1 MKRNIH
7 STVLLNNGVKI
18 PQLGFGTAL
27 ISEDE
32 GKTID
37 VLLQAI
43 EAGYRHLDTAT
54 VYYNESAVGKAIK
67 QSKIPREDFFITTKL
82 WNEDM
87 RQNRQMEAFEES
99 MEKLQIDYVD
109 LYLLHWPVPQK
120 YIKSWKTLE
129 KIYETGKAR
138 AIGVSNFTIPL
149 LEDLKLTTDITPAV
163 NQCEFHPQFMRTEL
177 RGYCQKRGIAFEAF
191 KPLGQGAY
199 VGNPVLEEI
208 AKENGK
214 TFAQIL
220 IRWHLQHGIIVIP
233 KASHEDYIK
242 SNMDV
247 FDFELNTEEMNRIDS
262 MNRERSTS
270 DCTADCFDF

>member
-1 MKRNIH
+1 MKRNIN
-7 STVLLNNGVKI
+7 SSVLLNNGVKI

-32 GKTID
+32 GKTVD

-54 VYYNESAVGKAIK
+54 IYFNEESVGKAIK
-67 QSKIPREDFFITTKL
+67 QSKVPREEFFITTKL

-87 RQNRQMEAFEES
+87 RQDRQMEAFETS
-99 MEKLQIDYVD
+99 LEKLQMDYVD
-109 LYLLHWPVPQK
+109 LYMLHWPVPQK
-120 YIKSWKTLE
+120 YIKSWKILE

-138 AIGVSNFTIPL
+138 AIGVSNFTEPL
-149 LEDLKLTTDITPAV
+149 LEDLKVTTDITPAV

-177 RGYCQKRGIAFEAF
+177 REYCRKRRIAFEAF

-199 VGNPVLEEI
+199 IGNPVLEQI
-208 AKENGK
+208 AKDNGK

-233 KASHEDYIK
+233 KSAHEKYIK
-242 SNMDV
+242 SNIDV
-247 FDFELNTEEMNRIDS
+247 FDFELDTEEMNRIDAL
-262 MNRERSTS
+262 NRERSTS
-270 DCTADCFDF
+270 NCTADCFDF